1 MDFNSSLRKAI
12 RTGDVVLGQN
22 SVKEMVREGKA
33 QLVIMAQNCPAPF
46 RQFIEGIVD
55 LSVYRYE
62 GSGAELGRACGKPFV
77 VSALAIA
84 NPGDSDILS
93 LKRS

>member
-22 SVKEMVREGKA
+22 RVKEIAREGKA
-33 QLVIMAQNCPAPF
+33 QLVIVAENCPAPF
-46 RQFIEGIVD
+46 RQYIEGIRD
-55 LSVYRYE
+55 LSIYRYG
-62 GSGAELGRACGKPFV
+62 GSSAELGRACGKPFV
-77 VSALAIA
+77 VSTLAII